1 MKPTSRIWSLQISRV
16 IGGDLEHAHEVGM
29 AGTWASLALQVIGSI
44 AHGSHAVRPVG
55 EVVVHDLQRD
65 GRAKRPGEPHTGE
78 DARGIML
85 DLLPT
90 TTTVAALTTR
100 EIAVD
105 RLDVDGYASGN
116 ARHDGRECRPV
127 RLACCDKLHASPL
140 PYAPCSTLRAS
151 SSSRASTR
159 FIAAM
164 AHSIIPSSGGFVVRR
179 CICMPGHKMIR
190 TNMLSGCEPAHL
202 TVTS

>member
-1 MKPTSRIWSLQISRV
+1 
-16 IGGDLEHAHEVGM
+16 M
-29 AGTWASLALQVIGSI
+29 AGARTSLAFQVGRSVTV
-44 AHGSHAVRPVG
+44 HSHAVGPVG
-55 EVVVHDLQRD
+55 EIIIHDLQRD
-65 GRAKRPGEPHTGE
+65 GRTKRLGEPHAGE

-85 DLLPT
+85 DLLST

-100 EIAVD
+100 KIAID

-140 PYAPCSTLRAS
+140 PYAPCSALRAS

-159 FIAAM
+159 FMAAM

-179 CICMPGHKMIR
+179 CICMPGHKMTR
-190 TNMLSGCEPAHL
+190 TSLLSGCEPAHL